1 MTWSTTEE
9 DSLFLNLLTSNPVAE
24 NMAEKKITES
34 VKGLA
39 IIGNGFKKFIID
51 IALLIF
57 PLQDYI

>member
-39 IIGNGFKKFIID
+39 IINIVSLD
-51 IALLIF
+51 ARSLL
-57 PLQDYI
+57 